1 MSTVLSYLGFFVV
14 VNKYQTLAKKY
25 LWVYAFVDKLWFQ
38 AI

>member
-14 VNKYQTLAKKY
+14 KYQTLAKKY